1 MQIHQLKPNP
11 KRKRKQIGRGGAH
24 GTHATRG
31 MKGQKARSG
40 RGGLRKGFEGTTNP
54 LFRRTPKLR
63 GFKSIHEKNN
73 IINVSDIEKN
83 FKEGDTINPLSLAKA
98 SLVPDGRATVK
109 ILGDGDVNKKFIII
123 NCKVSKSAAEKI
135 KKAGGEI
142 KELINI

>member
-11 KRKRKQIGRGGAH
+11 KKKKKQIGRGGAH

-63 GFKSIHEKNN
+63 GFKSIYEKNSVIN
-73 IINVSDIEKN
+73 ISDIEKN
-83 FKEGDTINPLSLAKA
+83 FKEGDAISPSSLTKA
-98 SLVPDGRATVK
+98 GLVSNHKTTVK
-109 ILGDGDVNKKFIII
+109 ILGDGDIKKKIIVI
-123 NCKVSKSAAEKI
+123 DCKVSKNAAEKI

-142 KELINI
+142 RELINI

>member
-11 KRKRKQIGRGGAH
+11 KKKKKQIGRGGAH

-73 IINVSDIEKN
+73 IINVADIEKN
-83 FKEGDTINPLSLAKA
+83 FKEGDVINPNSLERAG
-98 SLVPDGRATVK
+98 LVPNHKTTVK
-109 ILGDGDVNKKFIII
+109 ILGDGDIKKKFTIID
-123 NCKVSKSAAEKI
+123 CKVSKSAAEKI

-142 KELINI
+142 KELIEN